1 MLNYALTIFA
11 TIVTNAINYGIGYVV
26 QNLTSFEKHQTRT
39 NHLTSLVVKLLIS
52 QFINNALVYY
62 IVTVISNRPYMTSAG
77 LIVQVSF
84 LIVFSGFIN
93 IAMNAVNIPYWMR
106 KFNLWWKYRYLT
118 FKDKKNVSVPTFQ
131 IKLNKD
137 FELPIFDMATK
148 YSYYLLQI
156 YTCMFY
162 NYLVPI
168 GVPVTALIF
177 GIQYWI
183 DKIQL
188 FYFSS

>member
-1 MLNYALTIFA
+1 
-11 TIVTNAINYGIGYVV
+11 
-26 QNLTSFEKHQTRT
+26 
-39 NHLTSLVVKLLIS
+39 
-52 QFINNALVYY
+52 
-62 IVTVISNRPYMTSAG
+62 MTSAG

-84 LIVFSGFIN
+84 LFIFSGLIN

-118 FKDKKNVSVPTFQ
+118 FKGKKDLNIPTFQ

-177 GIQYWI
+177 LIQYWI